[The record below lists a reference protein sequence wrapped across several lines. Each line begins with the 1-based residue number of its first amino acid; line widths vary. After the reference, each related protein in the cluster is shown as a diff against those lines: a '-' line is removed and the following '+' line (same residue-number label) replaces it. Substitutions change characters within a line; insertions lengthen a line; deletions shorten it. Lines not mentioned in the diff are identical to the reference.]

1 MASKKKELT
10 AAALRRFRDAH
21 AGADAIAT
29 GHAVVPAPEI
39 APDPAPHS
47 PVRLRPVRPR
57 APAVRPEPPLEL
69 RAQELLGRERLMQR
83 WRCGSDASFF
93 RAERDG
99 LLVPRR
105 DGARTGYLWADVF
118 AFEGGQPPAECE
130 EEDYRQDLLIPEEVA
145 ALTPYSMDTIIQ
157 RARRGDLP
165 FRRVGRAWRFV
176 PAEVSRWLASWS

>member
-1 MASKKKELT
+1 MAGKKKELT

-21 AGADAIAT
+21 AGADAIAA
-29 GHAVVPAPEI
+29 GHAVIPVPEAT
-39 APDPAPHS
+39 PDPALRS
-47 PVRLRPVRPR
+47 PVRLRSVRPR
-57 APAVRPEPPLEL
+57 APAVRPDPPPEL
-69 RAQELLGRERLMQR
+69 RAQELLGRERLVQR

-105 DGARTGYLWADVF
+105 DGARTGYSWADVF
-118 AFEGGQPPAECE
+118 AFEGGQPPAGC

-145 ALTPYSMDTIIQ
+145 ALTPYGVDTIIK